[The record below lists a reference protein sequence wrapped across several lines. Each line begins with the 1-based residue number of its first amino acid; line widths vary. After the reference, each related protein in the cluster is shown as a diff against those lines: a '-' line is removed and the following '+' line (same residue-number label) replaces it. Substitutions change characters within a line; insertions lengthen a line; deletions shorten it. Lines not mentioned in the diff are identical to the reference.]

1 MVLYKNMNETNNN
14 SEVMPP
20 KVLKKR
26 GRPKVN
32 VNWPN
37 ESFTFSNLTESNK
50 VLSSSSLRKKMRTE
64 LVKGNLVK
72 VGTLKTAFGRPQN
85 IYGKS

>member
-1 MVLYKNMNETNNN
+1 MNETENT
-14 SEVMPP
+14 SETPTPVCN
-20 KVLKKR
+20 LKKR
-26 GRPKVN
+26 GRPKVG

-37 ESFTFSNLTESNK
+37 ESFTFCNLIESNK

-85 IYGKS
+85 IYNKS